1 MIITTGKS
9 QYLYES
15 ILKDIKTII
24 LGNNIDLNKILKEL
38 LLDFEPGL
46 QKSVRN
52 IFNKAQILGFYFYY
66 TKILWEKENKYG
78 FWTKK

>member
-1 MIITTGKS
+1 MSDINGIIPLFMIITTGKS

-66 TKILWEKENKYG
+66 TKIL
-78 FWTKK
+78 